1 MNGDNESDSSSSSS
15 SSSYESSS
23 SEGLPASGGM
33 VWETDQHGDF
43 ITISCSEN
51 TAKLYRDRF
60 ARGSVGESVLFG
72 GQWMTLNSFQSVSG
86 RQSSKNWKRS
96 IRTNGRCLFEYVMEG
111 VLSEHSKS
119 CICSLCDGV
128 LRREGEV
135 AIATKRRRLSQA
147 DGQGW
152 SPGNGGGGEWVLPH
166 VLCVPLCNMYC
177 VCVTCT
183 VCPSV

>member
-1 MNGDNESDSSSSSS
+1 MNGDNDSDSSSSSTS

-23 SEGLPASGGM
+23 SDGPPASGGGM

-51 TAKLYRDRF
+51 TAQLYRDRF

-72 GQWMTLNSFQSVSG
+72 GQWMTLNNFQSVSG

-111 VLSEHSKS
+111 ILSEHSKS
-119 CICSLCDGV
+119 CDCSLCDGV

-135 AIATKRRRLSQA
+135 AMATKRRRLSQT

-152 SPGNGGGGEWVLPH
+152 SPGNDGGE
-166 VLCVPLCNMYC
+166 
-177 VCVTCT
+177 
-183 VCPSV
+183 